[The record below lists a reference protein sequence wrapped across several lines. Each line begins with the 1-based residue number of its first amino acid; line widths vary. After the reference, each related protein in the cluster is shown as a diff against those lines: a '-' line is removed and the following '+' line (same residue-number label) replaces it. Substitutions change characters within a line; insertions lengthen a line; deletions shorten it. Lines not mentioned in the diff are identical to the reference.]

1 VASALSNTYDQGR
14 ECSIQLVQWGRSWPD
29 KARDVIDWHFRE
41 VPKLAANVG
50 VSEAEK
56 QTVKPRENA

>member
-1 VASALSNTYDQGR
+1 MTKAMSFRFISFSGVAAGRQSARCHRLAFPQSP
-14 ECSIQLVQWGRSWPD
+14 E
-29 KARDVIDWHFRE
+29 AR
-41 VPKLAANVG
+41 ANVG

>member
-1 VASALSNTYDQGR
+1 VGS
-14 ECSIQLVQWGRSWPD
+14 QLAD